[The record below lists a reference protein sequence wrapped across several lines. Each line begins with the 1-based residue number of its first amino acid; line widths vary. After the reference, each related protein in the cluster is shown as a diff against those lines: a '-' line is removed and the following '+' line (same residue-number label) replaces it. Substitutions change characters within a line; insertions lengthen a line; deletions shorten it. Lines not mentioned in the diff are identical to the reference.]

1 MIHDDIY
8 ILSAYDNESS
18 YGDII
23 KVTPNQFKLSYLE
36 QEYPKYV
43 MIPVVEDPS
52 GVIQYVKVNADRLIH
67 TFKSCKVTYQLRV
80 EYYYDE
86 EIDPII
92 LPEVEL
98 EIHDMIELYQV
109 FWNITRFTAIFNIM
123 NDANS
128 MWVPSTVHTSLP
140 GATVLNDHSVR
151 IIDIASYKLDIE
163 GSNKGDIHFN
173 FDMHDR
179 KTGGRYLFSEV
190 LARDLQSVMHSIDDD
205 YDSLLLGGSIFV
217 DDAFENWAVTESGD
231 EVHADGEYFYPI
243 ASGAYILSSAVDF
256 KYLSKS
262 VYSNGYTSSI
272 DVGIRVTDR
281 SERDWSSDI
290 NSDDMV
296 GKYHRDRGLLDR
308 FLVHNIDLSLLM
320 EVLTDIHY
328 IAQCLV
334 LYETAVNPYL
344 NMNDIWID
352 FEISG
357 PLSLRHSIICEIS
370 TDNDFPTNS
379 ALVRYLEAIDKA
391 FD

>member
-8 ILSAYDNESS
+8 ILSAYDNETN

-23 KVTPNQFKLSYLE
+23 KVTPNQFKLAYYGLD
-36 QEYPKYV
+36 YPKFV

-52 GVIQYVKVNADRLIH
+52 GIIQYVKVNADRLIYK
-67 TFKSCKVTYQLRV
+67 FKSCKITYQLRV

-86 EIDPII
+86 EVDPII

-123 NDANS
+123 NDS
-128 MWVPSTVHTSLP
+128 KYTSLP
-140 GATVLNDHSVR
+140 GAAVLNDQSIR

-163 GSNKGDIHFN
+163 DSNKGDIHFD
-173 FDMHDR
+173 FGMHDR
-179 KTGGRYLFSEV
+179 NTNGRYLFSEV
-190 LARDLQSVMHSIDDD
+190 LARELQSIMHSSDDD

-217 DDAFENWAVTESGD
+217 DDEFENWAVTDSCD

-272 DVGIRVTDR
+272 ELGIRVTDR
-281 SERDWSSDI
+281 SERDWSTDV
-290 NSDDMV
+290 NTEDMV
-296 GKYHRDRGLLDR
+296 GKFHRDRGLLDR
-308 FLVHNIDLSLLM
+308 FLVRNIDLSLLM

-328 IAQCLV
+328 IAQCIV

-357 PLSLRHSIICEIS
+357 PLSLRHMILCKMS
-370 TDNDFPTNS
+370 TDENFSTDS
-379 ALVRYLEAIDKA
+379 ALIHYLEAINKA

>member
-8 ILSAYDNESS
+8 ILSAYDNETN

-23 KVTPNQFKLSYLE
+23 KVTPNQFKLAYYGLD
-36 QEYPKYV
+36 YPKFV

-52 GVIQYVKVNADRLIH
+52 GIIQYVKVNADRLIYK
-67 TFKSCKVTYQLRV
+67 FKSCKITYQLRV

-86 EIDPII
+86 EVDPII

-123 NDANS
+123 NDS
-128 MWVPSTVHTSLP
+128 KYTSLP
-140 GATVLNDHSVR
+140 GAAVLNDQSIR

-163 GSNKGDIHFN
+163 DSNKGDIHFD
-173 FDMHDR
+173 FGMHDR
-179 KTGGRYLFSEV
+179 NTNGRYLFSEV
-190 LARDLQSVMHSIDDD
+190 LARELQSIMHSSDDD

-217 DDAFENWAVTESGD
+217 DDEFENWAVTDSCD

-272 DVGIRVTDR
+272 ELGIRVTDR
-281 SERDWSSDI
+281 SERDWSTDV
-290 NSDDMV
+290 NTEDMV
-296 GKYHRDRGLLDR
+296 GKFHRDRGLLDR
-308 FLVHNIDLSLLM
+308 FLVRNIDLSLLM

-328 IAQCLV
+328 IAQCIV

-357 PLSLRHSIICEIS
+357 PLSLRHMILCEMS
-370 TDNDFPTNS
+370 TDENFSTDS
-379 ALVRYLEAIDKA
+379 ALIHYLEAINKA

>member
-8 ILSAYDNESS
+8 ILSAYDNETN

-23 KVTPNQFKLSYLE
+23 KVTPNQFKLAYYGLD
-36 QEYPKYV
+36 YPKFV

-52 GVIQYVKVNADRLIH
+52 GIIQYVKVNADRLIYK
-67 TFKSCKVTYQLRV
+67 FKSCKITYQLRV

-86 EIDPII
+86 EVDPII

-123 NDANS
+123 NDLKS
-128 MWVPSTVHTSLP
+128 TSLP
-140 GATVLNDHSVR
+140 GAAVLNDQSIR

-163 GSNKGDIHFN
+163 DSNKGDIHFD
-173 FDMHDR
+173 FGMHDR
-179 KTGGRYLFSEV
+179 NTNGRYLFSEV
-190 LARDLQSVMHSIDDD
+190 LARELQSIMHSNDDD

-217 DDAFENWAVTESGD
+217 DDEFENWAVTDSYD

-272 DVGIRVTDR
+272 DLSIRVTDR
-281 SERDWSSDI
+281 SERDWSTDV
-290 NSDDMV
+290 NTEDMV
-296 GKYHRDRGLLDR
+296 GKFHRDRGLLDR
-308 FLVHNIDLSLLM
+308 FLVRNIDLSLLM

-328 IAQCLV
+328 IAQCIV
-334 LYETAVNPYL
+334 LYETAVNSYL

-357 PLSLRHSIICEIS
+357 PLSLRHMILCEMS
-370 TDNDFPTNS
+370 TDENFSTDS
-379 ALVRYLEAIDKA
+379 ALIHYLEAINKA

>member
-8 ILSAYDNESS
+8 ILSAYDNETS

-23 KVTPNQFKLSYLE
+23 KVTPNQFKLAYYGLD
-36 QEYPKYV
+36 YPKFV

-52 GVIQYVKVNADRLIH
+52 GIIQYVKVNADRLIYK
-67 TFKSCKVTYQLRV
+67 FKSCKITYQLRV

-86 EIDPII
+86 EVDPII

-123 NDANS
+123 NDS
-128 MWVPSTVHTSLP
+128 KYTSLP
-140 GATVLNDHSVR
+140 GAAVLNDQSIR

-163 GSNKGDIHFN
+163 DSNKGDIHFD
-173 FDMHDR
+173 FGMHDR
-179 KTGGRYLFSEV
+179 NTNGRYLFSEV
-190 LARDLQSVMHSIDDD
+190 LARELQSIMHSSDDD

-217 DDAFENWAVTESGD
+217 DDEFENWAVTDSCD

-272 DVGIRVTDR
+272 ELGIRVTDR
-281 SERDWSSDI
+281 SERDWSTDV
-290 NSDDMV
+290 NTEDMV
-296 GKYHRDRGLLDR
+296 GKFHRDRGLLDR
-308 FLVHNIDLSLLM
+308 FLVRNIDLSLLM

-328 IAQCLV
+328 IAQCIV

-357 PLSLRHSIICEIS
+357 PLSLRHMILCEMS
-370 TDNDFPTNS
+370 TDENFSTDS
-379 ALVRYLEAIDKA
+379 ALIHYLEAINKA

>member
-8 ILSAYDNESS
+8 ILSAYDNETN

-23 KVTPNQFKLSYLE
+23 KVTPNQFKMAYYGLD
-36 QEYPKYV
+36 YPKFV

-52 GVIQYVKVNADRLIH
+52 GIIQYVKVNADRLIYK
-67 TFKSCKVTYQLRV
+67 FKSCKITYQLRI

-86 EIDPII
+86 EVDPII

-123 NDANS
+123 NDLKQ
-128 MWVPSTVHTSLP
+128 TSLP
-140 GATVLNDHSVR
+140 GAAVLNDQSIR

-163 GSNKGDIHFN
+163 DSNKGDIHFD
-173 FDMHDR
+173 FGMHDR
-179 KTGGRYLFSEV
+179 NTNGRYLFSEV
-190 LARDLQSVMHSIDDD
+190 LARELQSIMHSTDDD

-217 DDAFENWAVTESGD
+217 DDAFENWAVTDSCD

-256 KYLSKS
+256 KYFSKS

-272 DVGIRVTDR
+272 ELGIRVTDR
-281 SERDWSSDI
+281 SERDWSTDI
-290 NSDDMV
+290 NTEDMV
-296 GKYHRDRGLLDR
+296 GKFHRDRGLLDR
-308 FLVHNIDLSLLM
+308 FLVRNIDLSLLM

-328 IAQCLV
+328 IAQCIV

-344 NMNDIWID
+344 NMNDVWID

-357 PLSLRHSIICEIS
+357 PLSLRHMILCEMS
-370 TDNDFPTNS
+370 TDENFSTDS
-379 ALVRYLEAIDKA
+379 ALIHYLEAINKA

>member
-8 ILSAYDNESS
+8 ILSAYDNETN

-23 KVTPNQFKLSYLE
+23 KVSPNQFKLAYYGLD
-36 QEYPKYV
+36 YPKFV

-52 GVIQYVKVNADRLIH
+52 GIIQYVKVNADRLIYK
-67 TFKSCKVTYQLRV
+67 FKSCKITYQLRV

-86 EIDPII
+86 EVDPII

-123 NDANS
+123 NDS
-128 MWVPSTVHTSLP
+128 KYTSLP
-140 GATVLNDHSVR
+140 GAAVLNDQSIR

-163 GSNKGDIHFN
+163 DSNKGDIHFD
-173 FDMHDR
+173 FGMHDR
-179 KTGGRYLFSEV
+179 NTNGRYLFSEV
-190 LARDLQSVMHSIDDD
+190 LARELQSIMHSSDDD

-217 DDAFENWAVTESGD
+217 DDEFENWAVTDSCD

-272 DVGIRVTDR
+272 DLGIRVTDR
-281 SERDWSSDI
+281 SERDWSTDV
-290 NSDDMV
+290 NTEDMV
-296 GKYHRDRGLLDR
+296 GKFHRDRGLLDR
-308 FLVHNIDLSLLM
+308 FLVRNIDLSLLM

-328 IAQCLV
+328 IAQCIV

-357 PLSLRHSIICEIS
+357 PLSLRHMILCKMS
-370 TDNDFPTNS
+370 TDENFSTDS
-379 ALVRYLEAIDKA
+379 ALIHYLEAINKA

>member
-8 ILSAYDNESS
+8 ILSAYDNETN

-23 KVTPNQFKLSYLE
+23 KVTPNQFKLAYYGLD
-36 QEYPKYV
+36 YPKFV

-52 GVIQYVKVNADRLIH
+52 GIIQYVKVNADRLIYK
-67 TFKSCKVTYQLRV
+67 FKSCKITYQLRV

-86 EIDPII
+86 EVDPII

-123 NDANS
+123 NDS
-128 MWVPSTVHTSLP
+128 KYTSLP
-140 GATVLNDHSVR
+140 GAAVLNDQSIR

-163 GSNKGDIHFN
+163 DSNKGDIHFD
-173 FDMHDR
+173 FGIHDR
-179 KTGGRYLFSEV
+179 RTNGRYLFSEV
-190 LARDLQSVMHSIDDD
+190 LARELQSIMHSNDDD

-217 DDAFENWAVTESGD
+217 DDEFENWAVTDSCD

-272 DVGIRVTDR
+272 DLGIRVTDR
-281 SERDWSSDI
+281 SERDWSTDV
-290 NSDDMV
+290 NTEDMV
-296 GKYHRDRGLLDR
+296 GKFHRDRGLLDR
-308 FLVHNIDLSLLM
+308 FLVRNIDLSLLM

-328 IAQCLV
+328 IAQCIV
-334 LYETAVNPYL
+334 LYETAVNSHL
-344 NMNDIWID
+344 NMNDVWID

-357 PLSLRHSIICEIS
+357 PLSLRHMILCEMS
-370 TDNDFPTNS
+370 TDENFSTDS
-379 ALVRYLEAIDKA
+379 ALIHYLEAINKA

>member
-8 ILSAYDNESS
+8 ILSAYDNETN

-23 KVTPNQFKLSYLE
+23 KVTPNQFKLAYYGLD
-36 QEYPKYV
+36 YPKFV

-52 GVIQYVKVNADRLIH
+52 GIIQYVKVNADRLIYK
-67 TFKSCKVTYQLRV
+67 FKSCKITYQLRV

-86 EIDPII
+86 EVDPII

-123 NDANS
+123 NDS
-128 MWVPSTVHTSLP
+128 KYTSLP
-140 GATVLNDHSVR
+140 GAAVLNDQSIR

-163 GSNKGDIHFN
+163 DSNKGDIHFD
-173 FDMHDR
+173 FGMHDR
-179 KTGGRYLFSEV
+179 NTNGRYLFSEV
-190 LARDLQSVMHSIDDD
+190 LARELQSIMHSSDDD

-217 DDAFENWAVTESGD
+217 DDEFENWAVTDSCD

-272 DVGIRVTDR
+272 DLGIRVTDR
-281 SERDWSSDI
+281 SERDWSTDV
-290 NSDDMV
+290 NTEDMV
-296 GKYHRDRGLLDR
+296 GKFHRDRGLLDR
-308 FLVHNIDLSLLM
+308 FLVRNIDLSLLM

-328 IAQCLV
+328 IAQCIV

-357 PLSLRHSIICEIS
+357 PLSLRHMILCKMS
-370 TDNDFPTNS
+370 TDENFSTDS
-379 ALVRYLEAIDKA
+379 ALIHYLEAINKA

>member
-8 ILSAYDNESS
+8 ILSAYDNETN

-23 KVTPNQFKLSYLE
+23 KVSPNQFKLAYYGLD
-36 QEYPKYV
+36 YPKFV

-52 GVIQYVKVNADRLIH
+52 GIIQYVKVNADRLIYK
-67 TFKSCKVTYQLRV
+67 FKSCKITYQLRI

-86 EIDPII
+86 EVDPII

-123 NDANS
+123 NDS
-128 MWVPSTVHTSLP
+128 KQTSLP
-140 GATVLNDHSVR
+140 GAAVLNDQSIR

-163 GSNKGDIHFN
+163 DSNKGDIHFD
-173 FDMHDR
+173 FGMHDR
-179 KTGGRYLFSEV
+179 NTNGRYLFSEV
-190 LARDLQSVMHSIDDD
+190 LARELQSIMHSTDDD

-217 DDAFENWAVTESGD
+217 DDAFENWAVTDSCD

-256 KYLSKS
+256 KYFSKS

-272 DVGIRVTDR
+272 DLSIRVTDR
-281 SERDWSSDI
+281 SERDWSTDI
-290 NSDDMV
+290 NTEDMV
-296 GKYHRDRGLLDR
+296 GKFHRDRGLLDR
-308 FLVHNIDLSLLM
+308 FLVRNIDLSLLM

-328 IAQCLV
+328 IAQCIV

-344 NMNDIWID
+344 NMNDVWID

-357 PLSLRHSIICEIS
+357 PLSLRHMILCEMS
-370 TDNDFPTNS
+370 TDENFSNDS
-379 ALVRYLEAIDKA
+379 ALIHYLEAINKA

>member
-8 ILSAYDNESS
+8 ILSAYDNETN

-23 KVTPNQFKLSYLE
+23 KVTPNQFKLAYYGLD
-36 QEYPKYV
+36 YPKFV

-52 GVIQYVKVNADRLIH
+52 GIIQYVKVNADRLIYK
-67 TFKSCKVTYQLRV
+67 FKSCKITYQLRV

-86 EIDPII
+86 EVDPII

-123 NDANS
+123 NDLKS
-128 MWVPSTVHTSLP
+128 TSLP
-140 GATVLNDHSVR
+140 GAAVLNDQSIR

-163 GSNKGDIHFN
+163 DSNKGDIHFD
-173 FDMHDR
+173 FGMHDR
-179 KTGGRYLFSEV
+179 STNGRYLFSEV
-190 LARDLQSVMHSIDDD
+190 LARELQSIMHSSDDD

-217 DDAFENWAVTESGD
+217 DDEFENWAVTDSCD

-272 DVGIRVTDR
+272 DLSIRVTDR
-281 SERDWSSDI
+281 SERDWSTDV
-290 NSDDMV
+290 NTEDMV
-296 GKYHRDRGLLDR
+296 GKFHRDRGLLDR
-308 FLVHNIDLSLLM
+308 FLVRNIDLSLLM

-328 IAQCLV
+328 IAQCIV
-334 LYETAVNPYL
+334 LYETAVNSYL
-344 NMNDIWID
+344 NMNDVWID

-357 PLSLRHSIICEIS
+357 PLSLRHMILCEMS
-370 TDNDFPTNS
+370 TDENFSTDS
-379 ALVRYLEAIDKA
+379 ALIHYLEAINKA

>member
-1 MIHDDIY
+1 MRTVNFNIMIHDDIY
-8 ILSAYDNESS
+8 ILSAYDNETN

-23 KVTPNQFKLSYLE
+23 KVTPNQFKLAYYGLD
-36 QEYPKYV
+36 YPKFV

-52 GVIQYVKVNADRLIH
+52 GIIQYVKVNADRLIYK
-67 TFKSCKVTYQLRV
+67 FKSCKITYQLRV

-86 EIDPII
+86 EVDPII

-123 NDANS
+123 NDSKYA
-128 MWVPSTVHTSLP
+128 SLP
-140 GATVLNDHSVR
+140 GAAVLNDQSIR

-163 GSNKGDIHFN
+163 DSNKGDIHFD
-173 FDMHDR
+173 FGMHDR
-179 KTGGRYLFSEV
+179 NTNGRYLFSEV
-190 LARDLQSVMHSIDDD
+190 LARELQSIMHSSDDD

-217 DDAFENWAVTESGD
+217 DDEFENWAVTDSCD

-272 DVGIRVTDR
+272 ELGIRVTDR
-281 SERDWSSDI
+281 SERDWSTDV
-290 NSDDMV
+290 NTEDMV
-296 GKYHRDRGLLDR
+296 GKFHRDRGLLDR
-308 FLVHNIDLSLLM
+308 FLVRNIDLSLLM

-328 IAQCLV
+328 IAQCIV

-357 PLSLRHSIICEIS
+357 PLSLRHMILCEMS
-370 TDNDFPTNS
+370 TDENFSTDS
-379 ALVRYLEAIDKA
+379 ALIHYLEAINKA

>member
-8 ILSAYDNESS
+8 ILSAYDNETN

-23 KVTPNQFKLSYLE
+23 KVTPNQFKLAYYGLD
-36 QEYPKYV
+36 YPKFV

-52 GVIQYVKVNADRLIH
+52 GIIQYVKVNADRLIYK
-67 TFKSCKVTYQLRV
+67 FKSCKIAYQLRV

-86 EIDPII
+86 EVDPII

-123 NDANS
+123 NDLKS
-128 MWVPSTVHTSLP
+128 TSLP
-140 GATVLNDHSVR
+140 GAAVLNDQSIR

-163 GSNKGDIHFN
+163 DSNKGDIHFD
-173 FDMHDR
+173 FGMHDR
-179 KTGGRYLFSEV
+179 NTNGRYLFSEV
-190 LARDLQSVMHSIDDD
+190 LARELQSIMHSNDDD

-217 DDAFENWAVTESGD
+217 DDEFENWAVTDSCD

-272 DVGIRVTDR
+272 DLSIRVTDR
-281 SERDWSSDI
+281 SERDWSTDV
-290 NSDDMV
+290 NTEDMV
-296 GKYHRDRGLLDR
+296 GKFHRDRGLLDR
-308 FLVHNIDLSLLM
+308 FLVRNIDLSLLM

-328 IAQCLV
+328 IAQCIV
-334 LYETAVNPYL
+334 LYETAVNSYL

-357 PLSLRHSIICEIS
+357 PLSLRHMILCEMS
-370 TDNDFPTNS
+370 TDENFSTDS
-379 ALVRYLEAIDKA
+379 ALIYYLEAINKA